1 MEAMRRLVVLLAVAA
16 LAGRASAQVA
26 TEAPIVDDGQGSQTL
41 RTIGATSMG
50 VGVALGL
57 ATAALMLYA
66 KDAKDRVETKSR
78 NMEEWTVAD
87 NELWDKADR
96 ADKLGKI
103 TAIAAGATLVTGVVL
118 YLVGVSTERA
128 PQVTITPVPGGAA
141 MGVVC
146 EF

>member
-1 MEAMRRLVVLLAVAA
+1 MRRLVALLAVAA
-16 LAGRASAQVA
+16 LAGRAGGQTAPDASADA
-26 TEAPIVDDGQGSQTL
+26 ARESRTL

-66 KDAKDRVETKSR
+66 KDAKDRIETKSR
-78 NMEEWTVAD
+78 NMEEWTVPD

-103 TAIAAGATLVTGVVL
+103 TAIAAGATFVTGAVL
-118 YLVGVSTERA
+118 YFIGVRTDERA
-128 PQVTITPVPGGAA
+128 PQVTVTPVPGGAA